1 MVKVYFLQSEK
12 QDATNITALSKYI
25 LASGHGGKQ
34 TATQLPCVHKTI
46 MLLCFYLF
54 DFGTFCGAEHFET
67 FCCAKIDFCTAKCSK
82 MFSTTK
88 CSKIYQKAKNETEY
102 FVVQNAPMALR
113 AIAQRAHAFEGRLWL
128 RHHDFIR
135 NKL

>member
-54 DFGTFCGAEHFET
+54 DFGTFCGAEHFGT
-67 FCCAKIDFCTAKCSK
+67 FCCAKIDFCIKCIFASK
-82 MFSTTK
+82 M
-88 CSKIYQKAKNETEY
+88 
-102 FVVQNAPMALR
+102 
-113 AIAQRAHAFEGRLWL
+113 
-128 RHHDFIR
+128 
-135 NKL
+135 

>member
-54 DFGTFCGAEHFET
+54 DFGTFCGAKYFKK
-67 FCCAKIDFCTAKCSK
+67 FCCAKIDFFTLICYK
-82 MFSTTK
+82 MFSTPQ
-88 CSKIYQKAKNETEY
+88 CSKIYQKENKET
-102 FVVQNAPMALR
+102 
-113 AIAQRAHAFEGRLWL
+113 
-128 RHHDFIR
+128 
-135 NKL
+135 